1 MSWISLQFNGMKDDF
16 YYNNTTLWEVGN
28 VHFDLSVAVA
38 VTTRTIL
45 LLLYDLVVWVNASL
59 SLSHSLALSRKWER
73 HLLVIIKCHQ
83 GPHYVGHTF
92 CLLAQDS
99 QSSHWHFGIANCDIS
114 HLWIFFF
121 LGKKFLCL
129 YCNLQ
134 RNFHAKHTQKSDK
147 YCVVHICKKKK
158 MYNIFHFYKYI

>member
-16 YYNNTTLWEVGN
+16 YNNNTTPWEVGN

-38 VTTRTIL
+38 VTTRTVL
-45 LLLYDLVVWVNASL
+45 LLLYDLVVWVNAALSLSL
-59 SLSHSLALSRKWER
+59 SLSHTHTLALSRKWER
-73 HLLVIIKCHQ
+73 HLLVIIKCHH

-121 LGKKFLCL
+121 F
-129 YCNLQ
+129 
-134 RNFHAKHTQKSDK
+134 
-147 YCVVHICKKKK
+147 
-158 MYNIFHFYKYI
+158 